1 MRSDSPG
8 SACGLQS
15 PLHVGLVV
23 VIEIFGGGDEAE
35 GARRALGTTRGDGA
49 QLEPDEPDAASL
61 PRLRRTTQPR
71 PRQ

>member
-1 MRSDSPG
+1 M
-8 SACGLQS
+8 
-15 PLHVGLVV
+15 
-23 VIEIFGGGDEAE
+23 IEIFGGGDEAE